1 MSGAT
6 KTETGLSGT
15 GTAAW
20 RNLWPKLQER
30 LSAQLLGLVAAGAMV
45 FLYLPIVVLMVFSFN
60 DNRSL
65 TWPLRGFTLRWYE
78 SFLNNADMLAAIK
91 NSLYVASMATCI
103 TVVVGT
109 TAAMVL
115 DRIAF
120 PGKTVFRRLVLLPL
134 ALPGIITGISML
146 NLFRVIGFNLS
157 LETVI
162 LGHATALIA
171 IVVTQVYAR
180 LQRFNRRL
188 EEASSDLGARPWQT
202 FFLVTLPNIRSA
214 IIGSALLSFTLSF
227 DEIPVT
233 FFLTGRDNTLPMF
246 IYSTLRRGITP
257 EINAVGTV
265 IVVLSLGLIVLSVYL
280 LHDSEKDY
288 KIPAFHDGIQRP
300 PCLKLSRRKL

>member
-1 MSGAT
+1 MTAFDSTMYT
-6 KTETGLSGT
+6 KPLRKILFGPRL
-15 GTAAW
+15 A
-20 RNLWPKLQER
+20 ER
-30 LSAQLLGLVAAGAMV
+30 IGDSALGVVAAGAML
-45 FLYLPIVVLMVFSFN
+45 FLYLPIVVLIVFSFN

-65 TWPLRGFTLRWYE
+65 TLPLRGFTLKWYQA
-78 SFLNNADMLAAIK
+78 FLNNADMLTAIK
-91 NSLYVASMATCI
+91 NSLYVASLATCL
-103 TVVVGT
+103 TVIIGT
-109 TAAMVL
+109 TAAFAL
-115 DRIAF
+115 DRIEF
-120 PGKTVFRRLVLLPL
+120 PGKTMFRRLILLPL

-162 LGHATALIA
+162 LGHATALVA

-214 IIGSALLSFTLSF
+214 VIGSALLSFTLSF

-233 FFLTGRDNTLPMF
+233 FFLTGRDNTLPMY

-257 EINAVGTV
+257 EINAVGTI

-280 LHDSEKDY
+280 LRDPD
-288 KIPAFHDGIQRP
+288 R
-300 PCLKLSRRKL
+300 

>member
-1 MSGAT
+1 MA
-6 KTETGLSGT
+6 
-15 GTAAW
+15 TAAQTATGML
-20 RNLWPKLQER
+20 RAKAAMRRGVSPHLQER
-30 LSAQLLGLVAAGAMV
+30 VSRNLLGLVAAGAMV

-65 TWPLRGFTLRWYE
+65 TLPLRGFTLRWYE
-78 SFLNNADMLAAIK
+78 AFFNNADMLTAIK

-109 TAAMVL
+109 IAAMAL
-115 DRIAF
+115 DRVAF
-120 PGKTVFRRLVLLPL
+120 PGKTAFRRLVLLPL

-214 IIGSALLSFTLSF
+214 IIGSALLSFTVSF

-257 EINAVGTV
+257 EINAVGTI
-265 IVVLSLGLIVLSVYL
+265 IVLLSLGLIVLSVYL
-280 LHDSEKDY
+280 LHDSDR
-288 KIPAFHDGIQRP
+288 D
-300 PCLKLSRRKL
+300 